1 MNPRTLK
8 WRFFKYSK
16 LSVFLLL
23 YLLHFSIFS
32 QTRKT
37 AKPPAPPSTTTVHP
51 VQAPPPPPPPEPA
64 RTTLKKG
71 LLALERGQSAEALV
85 VLGKAADKCQTE
97 KNLQCEA
104 EARRGLG
111 DAYARQG
118 TLFTP
123 TAVEQYKQAVELF
136 RQKGAAYPPEKLIPI
151 AEMKFNAQ
159 MALAKIGD
167 LFFKQQKYEEAEK
180 YYGQIAPDRPKLD
193 AVESR
198 QQVQKAKE
206 VKDKPGQTKNR
217 VESVGRSLG
226 GLLSRKPSRSTVG
239 EVGSTADSA
248 VYAVKDVE
256 KTVTLVVEDVHR
268 ANLSLKSYCLSDIS
282 LGRVALARGNETVAQ
297 ERFDSALKFATR
309 YPPFFGKNPTSQ
321 RFQIIIQTDQ
331 GDLSLKQKRY
341 ADAAKKYQEARDK
354 ARSSQRPDLS
364 WPASRG
370 LGQAQWALAQAEYE
384 KDPRSSRYVSYRD
397 SALAAYRDSISVIE
411 ELRGKSIR
419 GDEARQ
425 SFSAQTADVYQEF
438 TQMLA
443 GLAIQAAGGDLSRP
457 LGGEARQYASEAFRV
472 AESARSRALLDLMA
486 ESGVEI
492 QTGIDRNLLQKRQE
506 LTDRQTTLADQLI
519 GLGGEGRDAGTGS
532 ADDSVERE
540 IDQLEVQSA
549 EVEAQIRA
557 ANPRYASFTS
567 SVPLSLENAQER
579 LLDDQTVLL
588 SYLLDEN
595 HSLLWVVGKRGV
607 WLHSLGPSAKIDERV
622 AQLRDLLKAS
632 ANSATPDPVLSPPPA
647 PGSRNV
653 KSKGTASAKST
664 TPPPSKGTGRRPSR
678 DLKMV
683 KTPEPPT
690 LRPLEESPEAR
701 KYAESAF
708 NLYFALMRPAA
719 EAIAGKKLIIVPDG
733 SLYTLP
739 FEALITTLPTPGR
752 ESPADYASLPYLIQ
766 QHVIS
771 YAPSATV
778 LSAMKTDRTE
788 SKQPLAALLVGD
800 PVFDP
805 TDSRIK
811 KEAQTN
817 LSGQSQRDLLLK
829 ELPPESLASAPP
841 ASNPS
846 ASGSEPAGVKIPRL
860 PATRTEVNEIAKL
873 LRQNGIQPEVF
884 MDLDANESLFRTR
897 DLQGYQF
904 VHLATHGLLNADHPE
919 SSGLL
924 LSLVGNPPEMDG
936 FLRTREIFNLRLG
949 SPIVMLS
956 ACKTGLGQ
964 LRKGE
969 GLIGLTRA
977 FVYAGA
983 KDVGVS
989 LWPVDDNSTAQLM
1002 SGFYSR
1008 LLPPKDVSASS
1019 STALPEPAS
1028 ALRMAQIDM
1037 INGRKY
1043 SPPYFWAPFILVG
1056 Q

>member
-1 MNPRTLK
+1 MKYKTLRA
-8 WRFFKYSK
+8 RFFKYSIFPVS
-16 LSVFLLL
+16 LLFFLI
-23 YLLHFSIFS
+23 HFSINS

-37 AKPPAPPSTTTVHP
+37 AKPPASPSTTATHP
-51 VQAPPPPPPPEPA
+51 AQAPLPPPPEPA

-71 LLALERGQSAEALV
+71 LRALERGQSAEALAI
-85 VLGKAADKCQTE
+85 LGQAADKCQAE
-97 KNLQCEA
+97 KDLQCEA

-123 TAVEQYKQAVELF
+123 TAVEQYNQSVELF
-136 RQKGAAYPPEKLIPI
+136 RKKGAAYSPEKLIPI
-151 AEMKFNAQ
+151 ADMKFNAQ
-159 MALAKIGD
+159 MTLAKIGD
-167 LFFKQQKYEEAEK
+167 LYYKQRKYDEAEK

-193 AVESR
+193 AAESR
-198 QQVQKAKE
+198 QQVQKARD
-206 VKDKPGQTKNR
+206 VKNKPAQTKNR
-217 VESVGRSLG
+217 VENVGRSLG
-226 GLLSRKPSRSTVG
+226 GLLSRKPSRSTVSDI
-239 EVGSTADSA
+239 GSTADA
-248 VYAVKDVE
+248 AANTAKDVE
-256 KTVTLVVEDVHR
+256 KTVTGVVEDVHR

-282 LGRVALARGNETVAQ
+282 LGRVALARGNETAAQ
-297 ERFDSALKFATR
+297 ERFDSALNFATH

-354 ARSSQRPDLS
+354 ARGSQRPDLS

-384 KDPRSSRYVSYRD
+384 KDPRSSRYISYRD
-397 SALAAYRDSISVIE
+397 SALAAYRESISVIE
-411 ELRGKSIR
+411 ELRGQSIR

-425 SFSAQTADVYQEF
+425 SFSAQTADVYQEY
-438 TQMLA
+438 TQILA
-443 GLAIQAAGGDLSRP
+443 GLTILSAGGNFTKP
-457 LGGEARQYASEAFRV
+457 LDGEALRYASEAFRV

-492 QTGIDRNLLQKRQE
+492 QTGIDHALLQKRQE
-506 LTDRQTTLADQLI
+506 LTDRQTVLADQLI
-519 GLGGEGRDAGTGS
+519 GLGGEGRGNGTTS
-532 ADDSVERE
+532 DDDSVERE
-540 IDQLEVQSA
+540 INQLEVQTA
-549 EVEAQIRA
+549 ELEAQIRA

-567 SVPLSLENAQER
+567 SAPLSLEATQEK
-579 LLDDQTVLL
+579 LLDDQTILL
-588 SYLLDEN
+588 SYLMDEN
-595 HSLLWVVGKRGV
+595 HSLLWVIGKRGV
-607 WLHSLGPSAKIDERV
+607 WLHSLGPSAQIDERV
-622 AQLRDLLKAS
+622 AKLRELLKAS
-632 ANSATPDPVLSPPPA
+632 ADSATPDPVAPPPPT
-647 PGSRNV
+647 PGSRSV
-653 KSKGTASAKST
+653 KSKGTTSSKT
-664 TPPPSKGTGRRPSR
+664 VTPPPSKATGRRPSR

-683 KTPEPPT
+683 KTPGPPPM
-690 LRPLEESPEAR
+690 RPLEESPEAR

-708 NLYFALMRPAA
+708 NLYFALMRPAV
-719 EAIAGKKLIIVPDG
+719 EAMAGKKLIIIPDG

-739 FEALITTLPTPGR
+739 FEALITTLPTPGG
-752 ESPADYASLPYLIQ
+752 EPPADYASLPYLIQ
-766 QHVIS
+766 EHVIS

-778 LSAMKTDRTE
+778 LAAMKTDHTE
-788 SKQPLAALLVGD
+788 SKQPLSALLVGD

-805 TDSRIK
+805 NDSRVK

-817 LSGQSQRDLLLK
+817 VSGQSQRDLLLK
-829 ELPPESLASAPP
+829 ELPPESLPPAPP
-841 ASNPS
+841 ASSPA
-846 ASGSEPAGVKIPRL
+846 ASGSEPAMKIPRL

-873 LRQNGIQPEVF
+873 LRQNGVQPGVF
-884 MDLDANESLFRTR
+884 LDLDANESLFRTR

-983 KDVGVS
+983 RDVGVS

-1002 SGFYSR
+1002 SGFYGR
-1008 LLPPKDVSASS
+1008 LLLPKDTSASS
-1019 STALPEPAS
+1019 STTAQNPAA